1 MLLDNLTLFLKI
13 VEKGGLA
20 VAGRDMGLSPATVS
34 ERLTA
39 LESYYGATLLKRTT
53 RAIHLTEEGRLLVD
67 GAKRLLAEAEE
78 LEARIKLGVNTVS
91 GPIRLSA
98 PADLGRH
105 RIAPLIDDFLAR
117 HPAVNIE
124 LILSDQYS
132 DMIQSGLDCAIRF
145 GDLDSSTLKVKKIG
159 ESRRV
164 VCAAPSYL
172 ATHPA
177 PISPCDL
184 EQHNCLIMRFGQKLD
199 NEWPF
204 HIDGRKC
211 KILVK
216 GNRIADDGGQVRNW
230 CLAGHGIAYKSN
242 WDVKDDIAAGRL
254 VALLEEFAT
263 TASQIQ
269 IVYPQTAVMP
279 HRVRLFIDFLADG
292 LTR

>member
-34 ERLTA
+34 ERLNA
-39 LESYYGATLLKRTT
+39 LERYYGATLLQRTT

-78 LEARIKLGVNTVS
+78 LEARIKLGVNKIS

-105 RIAPLIDDFLAR
+105 RIAPLIDEFLAR
-117 HPAVNIE
+117 YPAVNIE

-132 DMIQSGLDCAIRF
+132 DMIQSGIDCAIRF
-145 GDLDSSTLKVKKIG
+145 GDLDSSTLRVKKIG
-159 ESRRV
+159 QSRRI

-172 ATHPA
+172 ATHPT
-177 PISPCDL
+177 PTSPCDL
-184 EQHNCLIMRFGQKLD
+184 EQHNCLMMRFGQKLD

-204 HIDGRKC
+204 HMEGRDL

-216 GNRIADDGGQVRNW
+216 GNRIADDGGQVRDW
-230 CLAGHGIAYKSN
+230 CIAGHGIAYKSN
-242 WDVKDDIAAGRL
+242 WDVKDDIAEGRL
-254 VALLEEFAT
+254 IPLLEEFAT
-263 TASQIQ
+263 TPSQIQ
-269 IVYPQTAVMP
+269 IVYPQTPVMSR
-279 HRVRLFIDFLADG
+279 RVRLFIDFLANG